1 MLPARSGANCLAF
14 LSLFSLP
21 KTWDDDD
28 FNHRPPMS
36 KDWVR
41 KVAIQYYQ
49 DALPQETMEWSTFR
63 LIRTVNELH
72 RMGSTER

>member
-1 MLPARSGANCLAF
+1 MLPAWSGANCLAF

-36 KDWVR
+36 EDWVR

-49 DALPQETMEWSTFR
+49 
-63 LIRTVNELH
+63 
-72 RMGSTER
+72 